1 MAAQWI
7 RKASLLIGIS
17 NGDVLDVSDLHFTFE
32 TEAWIFETPKTLQCR
47 VYNMAPAT
55 IKRIIDEGSNITL
68 SAGYEGSFGSIFY
81 GTIVQLRSG
90 RLNGT
95 DTYLD
100 ISGIDGDVIYN
111 NAFVS
116 ATIADGSTAI
126 GRLKSIAKSAG
137 FQLGQVPEQDTPPL
151 PRGRVYFGAARTHLR
166 PLAATLGANWSII
179 NGSVHV
185 ISQNAYNK
193 GDVPVFTYATGLIG
207 VPQQTLEG
215 IAIKVLLNPAVEQGI
230 KVKIDN
236 ASIQQFQADLGI
248 GSEANNAWIPPIDRD
263 GIYKVL
269 YCTHSGDTRGQQ
281 WYTDMIG
288 ISGDKITSPSQAKY
302 ITTKF

>member
-1 MAAQWI
+1 MSAQWI
-7 RKASLLIGIS
+7 RKMEILIGLSGGNVI
-17 NGDVLDVSDLHFTFE
+17 DVSELHAIFE
-32 TEAWIFETPKTLQCR
+32 TEAWTIETPKTLQCR
-47 VYNMAPAT
+47 IYNIAPVT
-55 IKRIIDEGSNITL
+55 IKKIIDEGSNI
-68 SAGYEGSFGSIFY
+68 SIAAGYENSFGTIFY

-116 ATIADGSTAI
+116 ATISAGSTAI
-126 GRLKSIAKSAG
+126 GRLKSIAKSGG
-137 FQLGQVPEQDTPPL
+137 FILGQVPEQDTPQL

-166 PLAATLGANWSII
+166 PLAATLGANWTIT
-179 NGSVHV
+179 NGTVNV
-185 ISQNAYNK
+185 IPQNAYKK

-236 ASIQQFQADLGI
+236 ASIQQFQVDLGI
-248 GSEANNAWIPPIDRD
+248 GAEVNNAWIPPIDRD
-263 GIYKVL
+263 GIYKIL
-269 YCTHSGDTRGQQ
+269 YCTHSGDTRGQG

-288 ISGDKITSPSQAKY
+288 ISGDHITSPSQFKY
-302 ITTKF
+302 SKF